1 MAKLSARGRTVIAE
15 AVKTVNSSYDG
26 KPIELKHRLMSD
38 GVVLRKSGSGWSVK
52 GKLKEGVTN
61 EQWVQGRRETGW
73 TVNGQLP
80 IVPRHFVCKLSDGMY
95 VCNLISG
102 TNGKS

>member
-52 GKLKEGVTN
+52 GKLKAGVTN
-61 EQWVQGRRETGW
+61 EQWVEARREAGW
-73 TVNGQLP
+73 T
-80 IVPRHFVCKLSDGMY
+80 
-95 VCNLISG
+95 ISL
-102 TNGKS
+102 K